1 MGRSDDILLAESQ
14 VLNILTG
21 QAGIGSLDTLAQS
34 PNQLFQLVTVGDT
47 KCLHFLLFRRVGGA

>member
-1 MGRSDDILLAESQ
+1 MRRSDDILLAESQ

-21 QAGIGSLDTLAQS
+21 QAGIGSLDTFALG

-47 KCLHFLLFRRVGGA
+47 KCLHFLLFKRVGGA